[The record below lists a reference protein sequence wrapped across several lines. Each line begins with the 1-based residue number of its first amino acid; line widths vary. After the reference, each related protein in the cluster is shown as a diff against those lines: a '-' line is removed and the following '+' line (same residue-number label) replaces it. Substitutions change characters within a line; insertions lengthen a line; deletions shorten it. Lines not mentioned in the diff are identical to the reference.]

1 MIYIVLNSPDSHP
14 VILYYFLFF
23 SLKLYMLQ
31 NLETESGSV
40 CVTLEMA
47 HIQLKKYD
55 RNQGLV
61 GTMGQDIYVNWRNV
75 WPEAYMCVSQVRVD

>member
-1 MIYIVLNSPDSHP
+1 
-14 VILYYFLFF
+14 
-23 SLKLYMLQ
+23 MLQ

-61 GTMGQDIYVNWRNV
+61 GTMGQDICQL
-75 WPEAYMCVSQVRVD
+75 EKCLA